1 MVRILA
7 IDDDPINRQLL
18 SIYLE
23 DDFEYEIVNNATDG
37 LKKLQDGHF
46 DAVLTDVNLQSEYD
60 GVWLGME
67 IKRDERLRH
76 IPVVAYTAF
85 VVNSINR
92 EMFGEAFDYVI
103 EKPITKNH
111 FIGKLL
117 DIVNENPT
125 A

>member
-23 DDFEYEIVNNATDG
+23 DDFEYEIVNNATDA

-67 IKRDERLRH
+67 IKRDKRLMH